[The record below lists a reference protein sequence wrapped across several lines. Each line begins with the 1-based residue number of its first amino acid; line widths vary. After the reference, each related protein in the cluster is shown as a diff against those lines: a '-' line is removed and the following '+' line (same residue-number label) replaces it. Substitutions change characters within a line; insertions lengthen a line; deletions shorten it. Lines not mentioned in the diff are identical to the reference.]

1 MKKNKMTSIR
11 INEKILEVIK
21 KSGLSPQRIVDEWI
35 KKYIQVNNVVKP
47 LINGNKIKNNKN

>member
-35 KKYIQVNNVVKP
+35 KKYIQVKNVVKP